1 MIKILFFSQNFE
13 EPSSLFNFNLLK
25 NINKNKFS
33 ITRSKKFPS
42 NLNKFQ
48 LILVLGYDANF
59 VLKNINKKD
68 HILLGLIDPRPSQ
81 KINLN
86 KFDFFISNGI
96 EMSDWLNQINKPQF
110 CLPIFPLIDQQK
122 KYKKKINTSAI
133 KLGYHGNLIHLNSF
147 KDKLIFSLNNLKNHF
162 DEIELILIYNVKKLG
177 FFNYFDKLKNVK
189 VSHHQWNQRVYSEI
203 LIQADIG
210 LVPGTLKI
218 NNSKITKLM
227 SSSLLFK
234 NNESFDDY
242 FLRSKVTSNIGRHLV
257 FAQLNI
263 PIVADFTPS
272 SLQLIDHRLN
282 GYVCSSKESFSK
294 TIEELALDFNLR
306 KEISKNMF
314 NKFNDTYNIKIL
326 SNNLKNFFESL
337 IYDYS

>member
-1 MIKILFFSQNFE
+1 
-13 EPSSLFNFNLLK
+13 
-25 NINKNKFS
+25 
-33 ITRSKKFPS
+33 
-42 NLNKFQ
+42 
-48 LILVLGYDANF
+48 
-59 VLKNINKKD
+59 
-68 HILLGLIDPRPSQ
+68 
-81 KINLN
+81 
-86 KFDFFISNGI
+86 
-96 EMSDWLNQINKPQF
+96 
-110 CLPIFPLIDQQK
+110 
-122 KYKKKINTSAI
+122 
-133 KLGYHGNLIHLNSF
+133 
-147 KDKLIFSLNNLKNHF
+147 
-162 DEIELILIYNVKKLG
+162 
-177 FFNYFDKLKNVK
+177 
-189 VSHHQWNQRVYSEI
+189 
-203 LIQADIG
+203 
-210 LVPGTLKI
+210 
-218 NNSKITKLM
+218 M